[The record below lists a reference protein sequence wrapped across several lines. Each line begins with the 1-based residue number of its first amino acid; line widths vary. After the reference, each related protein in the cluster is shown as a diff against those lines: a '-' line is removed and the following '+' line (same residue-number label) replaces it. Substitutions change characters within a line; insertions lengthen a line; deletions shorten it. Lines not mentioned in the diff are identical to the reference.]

1 MLYSIKLFLITIL
14 FFSGCSAI
22 SEPSVKKGHEK
33 SFEYEDVY
41 IMTGLYLEELQ
52 DYNSSSK
59 MFETLFLETNK
70 KEYLY
75 RSLKN
80 DLVAQK
86 FERVVQRVDL
96 EKNIEDDYE
105 LLKIKVVALIKLDRA
120 IEAKKLA
127 IRLGEISK
135 NIDDYLLAAD
145 VYTKLQ
151 EYENAVAYL
160 ENIYV
165 TNPHEKII
173 DRITTIMYVDL
184 DRKKDA
190 ITQLEAHSRIYSC
203 SEFICNKLIGF
214 YSNENDL
221 DALLSTYLRVY
232 KLNENVEIA
241 KKIIQIYGYKRD
253 YKSMREF
260 LQENKIDK
268 ELLLQLYIQE
278 KDYKKATSIAKELYE
293 ETKNVMF
300 LAQSAIFEYESSED
314 KNNKKMLDS
323 VVSKLK
329 EVVKTDKDA
338 MSLNYLGYLLIDHD
352 IDIKQGMKYIEEVL
366 KIDPNSAYYLDSLAW
381 GYYKLKNCKEALKIM
396 KRVQK
401 LEGGDN
407 EEVLKHIEMI
417 EKCNK
422 NTKGMK

>member
-1 MLYSIKLFLITIL
+1 MLYSVKLFLMTIL

-120 IEAKKLA
+120 LEAKKLA

-214 YSNENDL
+214 YSNENDI

>member
-120 IEAKKLA
+120 LEAKKLA

-329 EVVKTDKDA
+329 EVVKRDKDA

>member
-120 IEAKKLA
+120 LEAKKLA

-293 ETKNVMF
+293 ETKNIMF

>member
-173 DRITTIMYVDL
+173 DRIATIMYVDL

>member
-120 IEAKKLA
+120 LEAKKLA

-135 NIDDYLLAAD
+135 NIDDYLLASD

-160 ENIYV
+160 ENIYA

-173 DRITTIMYVDL
+173 DRIATIMYVDL

-214 YSNENDL
+214 YSNENDI
-221 DALLSTYLRVY
+221 DALLSTYVRVY

-260 LQENKIDK
+260 LQESKIDK

-329 EVVKTDKDA
+329 EVVKRDKDA

>member
-105 LLKIKVVALIKLDRA
+105 LMKIKVVALIKLDMA

-293 ETKNVMF
+293 ETKNIMF

>member
-120 IEAKKLA
+120 LEAKKLA

-293 ETKNVMF
+293 ETKNIMF
-300 LAQSAIFEYESSED
+300 LAQSAIFEYESSKD

>member
-120 IEAKKLA
+120 LEAKKLA

>member
-1 MLYSIKLFLITIL
+1 MTIL

-120 IEAKKLA
+120 LEAKKLA

-214 YSNENDL
+214 YSNENDI

>member
-1 MLYSIKLFLITIL
+1 M
-14 FFSGCSAI
+14 
-22 SEPSVKKGHEK
+22 
-33 SFEYEDVY
+33 
-41 IMTGLYLEELQ
+41 
-52 DYNSSSK
+52 
-59 MFETLFLETNK
+59 
-70 KEYLY
+70 
-75 RSLKN
+75 
-80 DLVAQK
+80 
-86 FERVVQRVDL
+86 
-96 EKNIEDDYE
+96 
-105 LLKIKVVALIKLDRA
+105 
-120 IEAKKLA
+120 
-127 IRLGEISK
+127 
-135 NIDDYLLAAD
+135 
-145 VYTKLQ
+145 
-151 EYENAVAYL
+151 
-160 ENIYV
+160 
-165 TNPHEKII
+165 
-173 DRITTIMYVDL
+173 
-184 DRKKDA
+184 
-190 ITQLEAHSRIYSC
+190 
-203 SEFICNKLIGF
+203 
-214 YSNENDL
+214 
-221 DALLSTYLRVY
+221 
-232 KLNENVEIA
+232 
-241 KKIIQIYGYKRD
+241 
-253 YKSMREF
+253 
-260 LQENKIDK
+260 QENKIDK